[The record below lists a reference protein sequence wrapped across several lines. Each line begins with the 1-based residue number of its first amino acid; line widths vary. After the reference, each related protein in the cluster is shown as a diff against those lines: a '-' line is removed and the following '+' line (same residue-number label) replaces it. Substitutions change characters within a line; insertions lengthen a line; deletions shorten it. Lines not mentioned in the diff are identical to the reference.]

1 MEKYWVPLSRAM
13 VARMAETLHSSDYM
27 LGTPLHP
34 DSTKTVG
41 AGAMFPGFGLKT
53 GK

>member
-1 MEKYWVPLSRAM
+1 M
-13 VARMAETLHSSDYM
+13 VARMEGTLHFGDYV

-34 DSTKTVG
+34 GSTKTVG
-41 AGAMFPGFGLKT
+41 AGAMFPGLELKT